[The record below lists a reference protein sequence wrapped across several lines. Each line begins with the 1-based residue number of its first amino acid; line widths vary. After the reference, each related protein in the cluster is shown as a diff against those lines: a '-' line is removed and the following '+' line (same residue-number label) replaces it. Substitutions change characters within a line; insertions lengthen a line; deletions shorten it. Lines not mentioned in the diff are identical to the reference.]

1 MTKELLIVGG
11 PNGSGKTTF
20 SKSFLDEYNYE
31 FLNADEIA
39 SELSE
44 DGNQAGNISAG
55 KEYFKRIEKLKT
67 KNKNIILESTLSGMF
82 LIKLIKEFK
91 KKEYNVKI
99 IFVVLNAPEQC
110 IERIKHRVVTGGHFV
125 PVDDVRRRFIRGKN
139 NFWNIYKSMV
149 EDWKLFNNTETGFE
163 LIAAGEK
170 NKFDIVNQSLF
181 DFFIKDIKK

>member
-1 MTKELLIVGG
+1 
-11 PNGSGKTTF
+11 
-20 SKSFLDEYNYE
+20 
-31 FLNADEIA
+31 
-39 SELSE
+39 
-44 DGNQAGNISAG
+44 
-55 KEYFKRIEKLKT
+55 
-67 KNKNIILESTLSGMF
+67 MF

-125 PVDDVRRRFIRGKN
+125 PDDDVRRRFIRGKN